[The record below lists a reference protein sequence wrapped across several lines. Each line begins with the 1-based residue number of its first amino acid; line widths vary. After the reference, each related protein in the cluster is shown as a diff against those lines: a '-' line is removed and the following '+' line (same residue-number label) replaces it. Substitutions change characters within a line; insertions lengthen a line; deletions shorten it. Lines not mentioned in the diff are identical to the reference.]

1 MEIHNI
7 SEIAKAG
14 MNYERTRLEYASLR
28 LAQAN
33 VVYSSPTEALQA
45 AKTLNMKSAFS
56 DLGEVHDQHHAKS
69 SVKVVS
75 DPGHPLA
82 DSSGQVYFVKVDPV
96 TEMAVLISALR
107 SYQANVRAFNTNSEF
122 NQAALEIGG
131 SK

>member
-1 MEIHNI
+1 
-7 SEIAKAG
+7 